1 MSNAEQIDR
10 WAYTSTRAVDEFAG
24 LVAGEYQSGAEL
36 QLRVAHAA
44 GCLRGLSNGELGL
57 LAVRVMV
64 ELLVARG
71 EIVLRPEAAQDL
83 LRAAVAADDK
93 IGD

>member
-44 GCLRGLSNGELGL
+44 GCLRGLSNG
-57 LAVRVMV
+57 
-64 ELLVARG
+64 
-71 EIVLRPEAAQDL
+71 
-83 LRAAVAADDK
+83 
-93 IGD
+93 